1 MAAVLFSKLL
11 SKISIL
17 STFLIASRTAVC
29 YVCILGYWI
38 KLKQAS
44 GFGLIILH
52 VCYMCAALLQ
62 VAVFFCSNFPSLIRI
77 LHTMFYFSS
86 KDQLPQKLEIMS
98 CFHVW
103 GGSILVCHINFESY
117 IWICTTMHVDKTNC
131 SE

>member
-44 GFGLIILH
+44 GFDHSSCMLH
-52 VCYMCAALLQ
+52 MCSALLQ
-62 VAVFFCSNFPSLIRI
+62 VAVFFRSNFPSLIRI

>member
-77 LHTMFYFSS
+77 LHAMFYYSS
-86 KDQLPQKLEIMS
+86 KDKLPQKLEN
-98 CFHVW
+98 HVLFQCLRRVN
-103 GGSILVCHINFESY
+103 IKCHLNFESY
-117 IWICTTMHVDKTNC
+117 MWICTAMW
-131 SE
+131 SWPIPIE